1 MRFISAFNGLSRF
14 SLVQPRHTIIA
25 SPCLNDFTQKRWNQG
40 PKHYFTFDTYKL
52 VKRFEQDGF
61 TTKQAEAIT
70 GTLVEII
77 GQSYSTFSAEFAST
91 KALDGAIATAKSDVV
106 LLKNDMDHTLAG
118 YSSDIK
124 RENERIK
131 SEVAYLKTELK
142 YEIERIQG
150 NQKLDLNLERGRIQE
165 LLGAI
170 DTKIVAIDKKMVQD
184 INTIKT
190 NMEALKYDIIKYCVG
205 TIISTVAAG
214 LAVLRILF

>member
-1 MRFISAFNGLSRF
+1 
-14 SLVQPRHTIIA
+14 
-25 SPCLNDFTQKRWNQG
+25 
-40 PKHYFTFDTYKL
+40 
-52 VKRFEQDGF
+52 
-61 TTKQAEAIT
+61 
-70 GTLVEII
+70 
-77 GQSYSTFSAEFAST
+77 
-91 KALDGAIATAKSDVV
+91 
-106 LLKNDMDHTLAG
+106 MDHTLAG